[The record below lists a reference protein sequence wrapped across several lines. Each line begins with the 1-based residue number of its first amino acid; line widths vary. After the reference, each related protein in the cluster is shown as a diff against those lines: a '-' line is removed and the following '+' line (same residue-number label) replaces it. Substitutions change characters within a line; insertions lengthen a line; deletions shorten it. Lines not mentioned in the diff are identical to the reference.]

1 MLRERLAPLTSQ
13 HPDTVARTP
22 GGPLAAAL
30 ASQQV
35 TQNQADAL
43 DEEPDAA
50 NRLAASLS
58 NLAVRLAEPGRREG
72 ALAAIREAAGTYRE
86 LAAARASVLRPGRS
100 HPARP
105 AGRRH
110 NGLGA
115 ARTACAAGDRRRV
128 RPGAGK

>member
-58 NLAVRLAEPGRREG
+58 NLAVRLAEPGRRKG

-86 LAAARASVLRPGRS
+86 LAARMPGAHHQELEQSLQVAAWLEHGEDQQRGS
-100 HPARP
+100 P
-105 AGRRH
+105 AG
-110 NGLGA
+110 A
-115 ARTACAAGDRRRV
+115 
-128 RPGAGK
+128 